1 MHHRSQFLRLL
12 DFSQRI
18 LEQGISLIDLART
31 HADIAFDSFIGP
43 HLRHVIEHYETFVQQ
58 AGGRTID
65 YDARLRD
72 RDVERDP
79 ALARARLQALSAAIA
94 QLEESQLSNPVAI
107 HLLGG
112 MAGDEHFVTF
122 STVERELMFLASHAI
137 HHYAQLK
144 LHLHAHGIEL
154 DPDFGKA
161 PSTIHHE
168 HQTH

>member
-1 MHHRSQFLRLL
+1 MHHRSQFARLL

-18 LEQGISLIDLART
+18 LGQGLSLIDVARV
-31 HADIAFDSFIGP
+31 HPEIGFANVIGP
-43 HLRHVIEHYETFVQQ
+43 HLRHVIEHYEAFVQQ

-72 RDVERDP
+72 RDVEREP
-79 ALARARLQALSAAIA
+79 EVARARLQALHAAIA
-94 QLEESQLSNPVAI
+94 QLDEAQLANPVAI

-144 LHLHAHGIEL
+144 LHLHGHGIEL

-168 HQTH
+168 HQAR

>member
-1 MHHRSQFLRLL
+1 MHHRSQFVRLL

-18 LEQGISLIDLART
+18 LEQGISLIERAQT
-31 HADIAFDSFIGP
+31 HAGIEFGAVIGP
-43 HLRHVIEHYETFVQQ
+43 HLRHVIEHYEAFVQQ

-79 ALARARLQALSAAIA
+79 DLARARLQALDTAIA
-94 QLEESQLSNPVAI
+94 QLDEAQLSNPVAI

-144 LHLHAHGIEL
+144 LHLHGYGIEL

-168 HQTH
+168 HQER